1 MYTIYSMYYS
11 GYVDVIKEIVL
22 EMGWKIL
29 LKEDSKIF
37 TKKLVGVDEFFIE
50 ISIINTNIINI
61 KKFMKISVNQMKNQD
76 LLSFINSINKN
87 TFYGCYTLDEKE
99 GYINFNYNLY
109 VKNMNLKTINEI
121 VGFLRSV
128 IFELETLSKK
138 ISFGIHQIL
147 YSNYKIDKINQ
158 FVLID
163 TVGNA

>member
-1 MYTIYSMYYS
+1 MYTIYSMNYS
-11 GYVDVIKEIVL
+11 GHVEILKELVL

-37 TKKLVGVDEFFIE
+37 IKKLVGVDEFFIE

-109 VKNMNLKTINEI
+109 LTNMNLKSINEI
-121 VGFLRSV
+121 LGFLRSIV
-128 IFELETLSKK
+128 FELETLSKK
-138 ISFGIHQIL
+138 IRFGIHQNL

>member
-1 MYTIYSMYYS
+1 MYTIYSMNYS
-11 GYVDVIKEIVL
+11 GHVEILKELVL

-37 TKKLVGVDEFFIE
+37 IKKLVGVDEFFIE

-109 VKNMNLKTINEI
+109 LTNMNLNIW
-121 VGFLRSV
+121 
-128 IFELETLSKK
+128 IFQIFT
-138 ISFGIHQIL
+138 QIL
-147 YSNYKIDKINQ
+147 MSI
-158 FVLID
+158 
-163 TVGNA
+163 